1 MTGFR
6 KWFMVCILL
15 ILAGLCACA
24 DQKTADLGEENNSS
38 AYNTASTEKTGIEIW
53 EKEWEEN
60 ALESFGR
67 YYVKL
72 VQSDRLEEL
81 EEHIIS
87 VRLDLNEAA
96 LLGEYDALSHFEGFS
111 EGKYNARE
119 IFVLQADIDGDGDE
133 DIIEYG
139 MDNYLTFIHETSS
152 ISIYRN
158 NGDDFELMYLQPRFD
173 ETYFHVSVPCRVE
186 VVRYGEET
194 FLVFRKNGNL
204 ITGSVE
210 IFWIHGWDLAG
221 KMRLIS
227 HFEQKVAVEQ
237 VTCLDGYGELAEEIC
252 ANAAEIKGAG
262 GNMIVSYS
270 PMLQESPPVREKGY
284 GSGACFWGSAE
295 ECVAGMLLDEGMGEN
310 YVSFLS
316 DYEAWSG
323 GSREMDEEGIIESMT
338 ECGWQIFRCDINNDG
353 EEEVYIKNVDRPV
366 VLSWDESQK
375 KYLAVFLDSDE
386 KYGRHADE
394 ENVLQYYMQSGGE
407 EIDFWDMCGLDIWN
421 RDLAPRM
428 FWVEEAGGRNITL
441 VFYQGKNQWE
451 FEIVGYDIEGSHYTE
466 VLKVAG
472 HAVVD
477 CGGWCE
483 WKERESGGRFPY
495 GVRIAYEESEQP
507 KLYGMEDEEKQDA
520 INEAIAA
527 MVCEEAEH
535 GILSEHYEQKYGYAR
550 YTLLRATEDE
560 IIMDY
565 GYEWRDEEGI
575 LRTNHFIFSVDIE
588 TNDCDILFRMDYDY
602 LLERGDR
609 FDEWF
614 DNNRW

>member
-1 MTGFR
+1 MVSKKGMTRFR
-6 KWFMVCILL
+6 RWILVCMLL
-15 ILAGLCACA
+15 LFAGLCACA
-24 DQKTADLGEENNSS
+24 DQKTADVREENNSS

-53 EKEWEEN
+53 EKEWDEN

-81 EEHIIS
+81 EEHVIS

-119 IFVLQADIDGDGDE
+119 VFVLRADIDGDGNE

-186 VVRYGEET
+186 VVRYGEGT
-194 FLVFRKNGNL
+194 FLIFSPRDDL

-210 IFWIHGWDLAG
+210 IFWIHGWDVAG
-221 KMRLIS
+221 KMRLITR
-227 HFEQKVAVEQ
+227 FEQ
-237 VTCLDGYGELAEEIC
+237 
-252 ANAAEIKGAG
+252 
-262 GNMIVSYS
+262 
-270 PMLQESPPVREKGY
+270 
-284 GSGACFWGSAE
+284 
-295 ECVAGMLLDEGMGEN
+295 
-310 YVSFLS
+310 
-316 DYEAWSG
+316 EA
-323 GSREMDEEGIIESMT
+323 
-338 ECGWQIFRCDINNDG
+338 
-353 EEEVYIKNVDRPV
+353 
-366 VLSWDESQK
+366 
-375 KYLAVFLDSDE
+375 
-386 KYGRHADE
+386 
-394 ENVLQYYMQSGGE
+394 
-407 EIDFWDMCGLDIWN
+407 
-421 RDLAPRM
+421 
-428 FWVEEAGGRNITL
+428 
-441 VFYQGKNQWE
+441 
-451 FEIVGYDIEGSHYTE
+451 
-466 VLKVAG
+466 AG
-472 HAVVD
+472 HAVGD
-477 CGGWCE
+477 CRGWCE
-483 WKERESGGRFPY
+483 WKEEESGGRFPY

-535 GILSEHYEQKYGYAR
+535 GILSGHYEQKYGYAR

-575 LRTNHFIFSVDIE
+575 LRTNHFIFSVNIK
-588 TNDCDILFRMDYDY
+588 TNDCEILLRMDYDD

-614 DNNRW
+614 DDNRW